1 VPYAELTGTTLYYE
15 VTTSLRERPLLMIEG
30 LGAQLTMWTPGL
42 IAKLERAGF
51 GAIRYDARD
60 VGLSATSVSEFT
72 LADMVQDAYELL
84 RHLGLEKAHVV
95 GQSMGGMVAQQLAI
109 DHPESVM
116 SMVLVYSAPNAS
128 FRADDPG
135 ARTELDP
142 GPAHTFEEAVDQF
155 IRIER
160 VSGLQDFTETE
171 IRAYAESVIARDYE
185 REAVH
190 HGQERHAKAVVGAAD
205 RTEEL
210 RGLRLPVAVI
220 HGRDDRLISYRG
232 GIATAEAVPD
242 AELHVFANMG
252 HELRPALWDD
262 YVRIIDRTAARA
274 QA

>member
-1 VPYAELTGTTLYYE
+1 LYYE
-15 VTTSLRERPLLMIEG
+15 VTTQNYAPAASLHERPLLMIEG
-30 LGAQLTMWTPGL
+30 LGAQMTMWAPRL
-42 IAKLERAGF
+42 IAKLEQAGF
-51 GAIRYDARD
+51 GVIRYDARD
-60 VGLSATSVSEFT
+60 VGLSATSDSEFT

-84 RHLGLEKAHVV
+84 GHLELEKAHVF

-116 SMVLVYSAPNAS
+116 SMVSAYSMPDAS
-128 FRADDPG
+128 FRVDDPEVR
-135 ARTELDP
+135 AELDL
-142 GPAHTFEEAVDQF
+142 GPARSFEEAVDQF
-155 IRIER
+155 IRVER

-190 HGQERHAKAVVGAAD
+190 HGQERHSKALLGAAD
-205 RTEEL
+205 RSEGL

-220 HGRDDRLISYRG
+220 HGRDDRLLSYRG
-232 GIATAEAVPD
+232 GIAVAEAVPD

-262 YVRIIDRTAARA
+262 YVRVIDRTAARA
-274 QA
+274 EA